1 MTIIDPFYLR
11 IPQVFLQNPETRD
24 YFERLNRFANETWTA
39 LTGGTGSDLITETAK
54 KELFPWDITPRQTV
68 IYSSVSTAYTTT
80 GYERI
85 LIVTSPTTIT
95 LNANPADGEI
105 VSVKRRTAAGNV
117 VISGTIDGASSY
129 TILLNNEGVTL
140 MYSVEALEWL
150 II

>member
-1 MTIIDPFYLR
+1 MATIDPFYLR

-24 YFERLNRFANETWTA
+24 YFERLNRFANETWIA
-39 LTGGTGSDLITETAK
+39 LTGGTGSDLITETER
-54 KELFPWDITPRQTV
+54 KELFPWDIAPRQTV
-68 IYSSVSTAYTTT
+68 IYKSVSTAYTTT

-95 LNANPADGEI
+95 LNATPSDGEI
-105 VSVKRRTAAGNV
+105 VSIKRRTAAGNV
-117 VISGTIDGASSY
+117 VISGTIDGESSY
-129 TILLNNEGVTL
+129 TLLLNNEGVTL